1 MAAIRAGELL
11 KHLTKQ
17 ETINNCSNFS
27 VHQCL
32 FCTRTF
38 DNAAEK
44 DDHTLEHFA
53 QETCTECDQ
62 KLIRIG
68 AKLYTL
74 HDTVTCIRRKF
85 KTEHHFESCFVEN
98 PSEAN
103 DPTEAIHSSAP
114 TVNIVD
120 EIELKM
126 EVETERQTKVPQNQ
140 FDASNESGTNQTS
153 EVSATI
159 QKAEEAIDGQSA
171 DESFTRDDNGW
182 LDFDSSMDSICRGE
196 SSANIEL
203 DPAQH
208 NFNDIFDGDLMSKR
222 CLTSNERLSI
232 NEDKAISTIKT
243 QPNEAKSTETPQK
256 QSKQCKL
263 FLQNGEDL
271 KVCEICSSSFS
282 TAEELSEHTAKCFL
296 KNEDGS
302 IECKSL
308 GCNKILAS
316 WRTLKQHKLL
326 RHTPPGTHVCRRCA
340 KVFETE
346 AKLSK
351 HRPECISKWK
361 NRFGI
366 KNSTVANAKFEC
378 YLDKTNCKSISS
390 LLSHMRWKHTM
401 NNVKYRCEI
410 CGLGFFAK
418 SLQEM
423 HVRKVHEPMKDEKLM
438 CNICG
443 KFLTKGYTLKNH
455 MKIHSGDKPFECT
468 YDGCSKSF
476 PTKTAR
482 YIHLRSHNPD
492 ERLKCPHEGCSK
504 SFISKPSLTIHLRS
518 HSGERPFKC
527 PHEGCNKSFVT
538 KNVIASHMLI
548 HSGEKPFKC
557 AHYGCRKEFRTK
569 GARDRH
575 MGTKAHK

>member
-1 MAAIRAGELL
+1 M
-11 KHLTKQ
+11 
-17 ETINNCSNFS
+17 
-27 VHQCL
+27 
-32 FCTRTF
+32 F
-38 DNAAEK
+38 DNAVEK

-74 HDTVTCIRRKF
+74 HETVTCVRRKF

-98 PSEAN
+98 SSVSNEHPKECA
-103 DPTEAIHSSAP
+103 DIHSSTAAV
-114 TVNIVD
+114 TITD
-120 EIELKM
+120 EIQVKT
-126 EVETERQTKVPQNQ
+126 EVETDSEEQQNH
-140 FDASNESGTNQTS
+140 FNALNESD
-153 EVSATI
+153 TI
-159 QKAEEAIDGQSA
+159 NTCDFLAAIHKTEGAIGGQSA
-171 DESFTRDDNGW
+171 IDESFSPNVNRW
-182 LDFDSSMDSICRGE
+182 LDSDSSVDSICRSE
-196 SSANIEL
+196 LSTNIESI
-203 DPAQH
+203 PTQH
-208 NFNDIFDGDLMSKR
+208 NSNDSFHGV
-222 CLTSNERLSI
+222 LTSKQCLRQNELLNCNKDRVVCI
-232 NEDKAISTIKT
+232 NEAQLIEANLTTI
-243 QPNEAKSTETPQK
+243 PQK
-256 QSKQCKL
+256 QPKECKL
-263 FLQNGEDL
+263 LLQRDD
-271 KVCEICSSSFS
+271 VFHFCEICSSNFS
-282 TAEELSEHTAKCFL
+282 TSVELNEHTTKCFQ

-308 GCNKILAS
+308 GCNKILGS

-346 AKLSK
+346 AKLVK
-351 HRPECISKWK
+351 HRPGCISKWK

-366 KNSTVANAKFEC
+366 KNSAVANAKFEC

-410 CGLGFFAK
+410 CGMGFFAK
-418 SLQEM
+418 SLQDM
-423 HVRKVHEPMKDEKLM
+423 HVRKVHEPLKDEKVM
-438 CNICG
+438 CNVCG
-443 KFLTKGYTLKNH
+443 KFLTKGYSLKNH
-455 MKIHSGDKPFECT
+455 MKVHSGDKPFECT
-468 YDGCSKSF
+468 YKGCLKTF

-482 YIHLRSHNPD
+482 FIHFRSHNPED
-492 ERLKCPHEGCSK
+492 RLKCPHGGCSK

-548 HSGEKPFKC
+548 HTGEKPFKC
-557 AHYGCRKEFRTK
+557 THNGCRKEFRTK
-569 GARDRH
+569 CARDRH
-575 MGTKAHK
+575 MSTKTHK